1 MKKKLLFVFNPCS
14 GKGQIKNKLLS
25 IVDTMVKAHYEVT
38 IYPTQKSSDA
48 QEKIQKEAKD
58 YDLVVCSGGDGTL
71 DEAVT
76 GMMLSEKKVPL
87 GYIPTGS
94 TNDFANSLKI
104 PKDITKAA
112 HVAVRGRRFPVD
124 VGCFNEDHF
133 IYVAAFGLFTDVS
146 YQTSQSLKNVL
157 GHAAYILEGAKRLWN
172 IESYPM
178 RVEYEDKV
186 LEDSFIY
193 GMITNSLSVGG
204 FKNLTGKHVKLDDGL
219 FEVTLIKAPKNPLEL
234 NQIIAALTSRRD
246 NTDLVHSFK
255 TGSVRFYP
263 KGQIPWTLDGEY
275 GGTHRD
281 VEIEAVHK
289 ALEIMVKNT
298 DTQVK

>member
-38 IYPTQKSSDA
+38 IYPTQKASEA
-48 QEKIQKEAKD
+48 QEKIQAEAKD

-76 GMMLSEKKVPL
+76 GMMNSEIKVPL

-112 HVAVRGRRFPVD
+112 HVAVRGRKFPVD

-172 IESYPM
+172 IPTYPM
-178 RVEYEDKV
+178 RVEYDGNV

-193 GMITNSLSVGG
+193 GMITNSTSVGG
-204 FKNLTGKHVKLDDGL
+204 FKNLTGKHVRLDDGL

-234 NQIIAALTSRRD
+234 NQIISALTSRKD

-255 TGSVRFYP
+255 ASDVRFYP
-263 KGQIPWTLDGEY
+263 QGQIPWTLDGEY
-275 GGTHRD
+275 GGTHKD
-281 VEIEAVHK
+281 VEIKALHR
-289 ALEIMVKNT
+289 ALEIMIKNT
-298 DTQVK
+298 DTQ